1 MYVGSAAFGD
11 SSVQNSRDRPQAS
24 IIRAHVGGVL
34 NRKRVDQKVWQLNVE
49 RVKDA
54 VRGGLIAA
62 VLILQ
67 FHQLQ
72 FGLPDIVV
80 SPTGRRELIP
90 VSLEFHSTDACPPH
104 LETSPLAGFADI
116 I

>member
-24 IIRAHVGGVL
+24 IIRAHAGGVL
-34 NRKRVDQKVWQLNVE
+34 NRKRVDQKVWQLSVE
-49 RVKDA
+49 RVTETAKA
-54 VRGGLIAA
+54 GLIAV

-67 FHQLQ
+67 FHPLQ
-72 FGLPDIVV
+72 FGLPDILV
-80 SPTGRRELIP
+80 SPIGRRELIP
-90 VSLEFHSTDACPPH
+90 VAVECHSTDACPPH